1 MEIEHLGFETQINVW
16 VQTPNEKRENENLNS
31 RPIFHVHFKWGFYL
45 NFSYFYVTLPQILL
59 KRRLLQWIIELN
71 LFISENL
78 CRNMLKV
85 GPIIMVDSFFRASV
99 LGKAL
104 GLTAQAVISH
114 CLTEKHL
121 LIMTADPECLWAYLK
136 DLGND

>member
-1 MEIEHLGFETQINVW
+1 M
-16 VQTPNEKRENENLNS
+16 R
-31 RPIFHVHFKWGFYL
+31 
-45 NFSYFYVTLPQILL
+45 
-59 KRRLLQWIIELN
+59 
-71 LFISENL
+71 
-78 CRNMLKV
+78 KV

-121 LIMTADPECLWAYLK
+121 LIMTAPECLWAYLK
-136 DLGND
+136 DLGNDQRGAGLGFIRKIVSYLSYSSMYINPTQLLFPFTFRSNKL

>member
-1 MEIEHLGFETQINVW
+1 VFISFKFLPILRNTAKDSIEERTFITTATVDYRIHLI
-16 VQTPNEKRENENLNS
+16 
-31 RPIFHVHFKWGFYL
+31 
-45 NFSYFYVTLPQILL
+45 
-59 KRRLLQWIIELN
+59 
-71 LFISENL
+71 ISENL

-136 DLGND
+136 DLGNDQG

>member
-1 MEIEHLGFETQINVW
+1 
-16 VQTPNEKRENENLNS
+16 
-31 RPIFHVHFKWGFYL
+31 
-45 NFSYFYVTLPQILL
+45 
-59 KRRLLQWIIELN
+59 
-71 LFISENL
+71 
-78 CRNMLKV
+78 MLKV

-136 DLGND
+136 VRARGRLGFIKKMSATNPTVLCIIQCMYKYIVHNT